1 MDSQISFVVFLGTSG
16 MSMVRVQAREAGV
29 NEKMKPFFFLIFCFT
44 DLTLGSIIFQKLTRR
59 TVALDMIQD
68 RKSVV

>member
-29 NEKMKPFFFLIFCFT
+29 NEKMKPFFFLIFC
-44 DLTLGSIIFQKLTRR
+44 LLI
-59 TVALDMIQD
+59 
-68 RKSVV
+68 